1 MKPIKALL
9 PVSIWLM
16 RIGLLLFA
24 YSEYF
29 KTFTKFHLD
38 DLGFYIAALFMISAA
53 IIFITGFICRITL
66 TVISGVV
73 ISLISICSSFIIDLF
88 IGVDS
93 LKELELLI
101 GHLTFFSG
109 FSLGCEPMAGTA
121 PAVES
126 QATIDHTLPPF
137 NK

>member
-38 DLGFYIAALFMISAA
+38 DLGFYIAALFIISAA

-73 ISLISICSSFIIDLF
+73 ISLISIYNIIDVIDGGL
-88 IGVDS
+88 DS
-93 LKELELLI
+93 FLVI
-101 GHLTFFSG
+101 NIIIASI
-109 FSLGCEPMAGTA
+109 
-121 PAVES
+121 AVYFLS
-126 QATIDHTLPPF
+126 NPTC
-137 NK
+137 K